1 MPSADV
7 VVVGAGLAGLTC
19 AHGLARRGAR
29 VVVIAKGFA
38 ALHWTAGTLDVAAPA
53 GAVTAREGV
62 ARLAATP
69 GHPYALLA
77 NDVEPALDELLGI
90 LAAHGLPYAGTLD
103 SAIRPAP
110 TGIGATRPVA
120 IVPAAQAAALPAWG
134 DDEQLIVCG
143 IEGFKD
149 LWPAAVAAS
158 LARPP
163 VWRIA
168 GSDIGPSRVVPVS
181 TTLPDVAGRRN
192 LTALHLARA
201 FDQPSWRERAIAA
214 IARAVEDTGVRPPA
228 RVALPAVLGLNDHAA
243 VLGSIQA
250 ALGVPVF
257 ELPLVPPSVPGL
269 RLYDAL
275 RAACRD
281 AGVRIQLGEAV
292 SRFEAGDDRIELLA
306 MPAAARELA
315 IRTGAV
321 VLATGGLA
329 AGGIAARPDGELVET
344 TLGLPVEGPPRD
356 DWLARDPFVTDGHS
370 LEQAGVPVDGD
381 LRPVGRTGEP
391 VYTNVRVCGAQL
403 SGQRWLR
410 ERCGDGVAV
419 ASAGHVAAGLAS
431 DGFAK
436 GPSSPSLADAT
447 AALVSAHAPVG
458 ERTR

>member
-7 VVVGAGLAGLTC
+7 VVVGAGLAGLAC

-38 ALHWTAGTLDVAAPA
+38 ALHWTAGTVDVAAPA
-53 GAVTAREGV
+53 GASTAREGV
-62 ARLAATP
+62 ARLAAIP

-77 NDVEPALDELLGI
+77 DDVAAAVDDLLGI
-90 LAAHGLPYAGTLD
+90 VAARGLPYAGTLD
-103 SAIRPAP
+103 SPIHQAP

-120 IVPAAQAAALPAWG
+120 IVPAAQAGALPAWR
-134 DDEQLIVCG
+134 DEEQLVVCG
-143 IEGFKD
+143 IAGFKD
-149 LWPAAVAAS
+149 FWPAAVAAS
-158 LARPP
+158 LVRPAL
-163 VWRIA
+163 WRLA
-168 GSDIGPSRVVPVS
+168 DTDTGPSRVLPVS
-181 TTLPDVAGRRN
+181 AALPDIAGRRN

-201 FDQPSWRERAIAA
+201 FDQPSWRERAIVA
-214 IARAVEDTGVRPPA
+214 IARAVEAAGAHPPI

-243 VLGSIQA
+243 VLGSLRA
-250 ALGVPVF
+250 TLGVPVF

-281 AGVRIQLGEAV
+281 AGVRVQLGEAV
-292 SRFEAGDDRIELLA
+292 ARFEATGDRVDHLIT
-306 MPAAARELA
+306 PAAARELS

-329 AGGIAARPDGELVET
+329 GGGIVGLPDGGFVET
-344 TLGLPVEGPPRD
+344 VLGVPVDGPPRD
-356 DWLARDPFVTDGHS
+356 DWLAREAFVAEGHPV
-370 LEQAGVPVDGD
+370 ERAGIRVDRD
-381 LRPVGRTGEP
+381 LRPVATTGWP

-419 ASAGHVAAGLAS
+419 ASAWRAAAS
-431 DGFAK
+431 IANDGFTA
-436 GPSSPSLADAT
+436 GSPSPSLADAT
-447 AALVSAHAPVG
+447 AALVSAHAPVA
-458 ERTR
+458 EPTR